1 MSFCECLC
9 LFMCVCVCLALS
21 MCLCDLFVVYCV
33 MVHGLCVFLVVGL
46 VNVCCVV
53 VCGLLFFF
61 CFCFFVCACVLLCL
75 CVCVAFGLNVLV
87 CCGCGSLCDVERF
100 VCWCVCGVSVCVL
113 CSMRLSVS
121 CVI

>member
-1 MSFCECLC
+1 
-9 LFMCVCVCLALS
+9 

-61 CFCFFVCACVLLCL
+61 VFVFL
-75 CVCVAFGLNVLV
+75 CVRV
-87 CCGCGSLCDVERF
+87 CC
-100 VCWCVCGVSVCVL
+100 CVYVSVWL
-113 CSMRLSVS
+113 LA
-121 CVI
+121 